1 MTRQSKKYSQKAGML
16 PGSVVFIGEGKTEP
30 ASLSLSSYTPDSYQP
45 LPLKTLADC
54 STQVKQSGGIVWVK
68 VSGLQDTAMVEELGK
83 CFNLHPL
90 TLEDVVNTEQRPK
103 LEDYGNYLFAVIK
116 ALHWDSELKKTR
128 SEHIS
133 LILGKNF
140 LISFQEHQSDIFNPI
155 HQRLQSDNGR
165 IRKLG
170 ADYLLYS
177 ILDII
182 VDGYFSLIEGFGDY
196 LDEIEEQLL
205 SSPSSQTLKQI
216 SEAKKEMLFIR
227 KSIWPVRETVAAI
240 ERSET
245 PLIDKSS
252 HIYFRDIYDHLI
264 QQIDTGETYRDML
277 SNMIDIYLSSL
288 SNRMSEVMKVLTIF
302 ASIFIPLTFIV
313 GIYGMNFDI
322 PELRFSWGYP
332 GILLF
337 MLAIALV
344 LVLFF
349 KRKKWL

>member
-30 ASLSLSSYTPDSYQP
+30 ASLSLSSYTPDAYQP

-227 KSIWPVRETVAAI
+227 KSIWPARETVAAI

-337 MLAIALV
+337 MLAIALI

>member
-30 ASLSLSSYTPDSYQP
+30 ASLSLSSYTPDAYQP

-252 HIYFRDIYDHLI
+252 HIYFRNIYDHLI

>member
-337 MLAIALV
+337 MLAIALI

>member
-1 MTRQSKKYSQKAGML
+1 ML

>member
-68 VSGLQDTAMVEELGK
+68 VNGLQDTAMVEELGK

>member
-30 ASLSLSSYTPDSYQP
+30 ASLSLSSYTPDAYQP

>member
-116 ALHWDSELKKTR
+116 ALHWDYELKKTR

-245 PLIDKSS
+245 HLIDKSS

>member
-252 HIYFRDIYDHLI
+252 HIYFRNIYDHLI

>member
-30 ASLSLSSYTPDSYQP
+30 ASLSLSSYTPDAYQP

-337 MLAIALV
+337 MLAIALI

>member
-30 ASLSLSSYTPDSYQP
+30 ASLSLSSYTPDAYQP

-128 SEHIS
+128 SEHVS

>member
-16 PGSVVFIGEGKTEP
+16 PGSVVFIGEGKTEK
-30 ASLSLSSYTPDSYQP
+30 ASLSLHAYTPDSYQP

-54 STQVKQSGGIVWVK
+54 STQIKQSSGIIWVK
-68 VSGLQDTAMVEELGK
+68 VTGLQDTDMVEELGK
-83 CFNLHPL
+83 CFSLHPL

-103 LEDYGNYLFAVIK
+103 LEDYGTYLFAVIK
-116 ALHWDSELKKTR
+116 ALHWDSGLNKTR

-133 LILGKNF
+133 LVLGKNF
-140 LISFQEHQSDIFNPI
+140 LISFQENQSDIFKPI
-155 HQRLQSDNGR
+155 QEHLKSDNGR
-165 IRKLG
+165 LRKLG

-177 ILDII
+177 ILDMV
-182 VDGYFSLIEGFGDY
+182 VDGYFGLIEGFGDY

-227 KSIWPVRETVAAI
+227 KSIWPVRETIASI
-240 ERSET
+240 ERTEN

-264 QQIDTGETYRDML
+264 QLIDTGETYRDML

-288 SNRMSEVMKVLTIF
+288 SNRMNEVMKVLTIF

-322 PELRFSWGYP
+322 PELRLSWGYP
-332 GILLF
+332 GILLL
-337 MLAIALV
+337 MLAVALL
-344 LVLFF
+344 LVSFF